1 MYVCVRNIIGHRR
14 NDHVTW
20 KGWMTPNSEKMS
32 YRINHLASHNFSYI
46 HVLKTRKRNHLM
58 QHKFLETFDGDSLQ
72 SFQPKRYFNIYSYVS
87 KEYSNSLHSLKQNY
101 DNLKS
106 RNEFKTRLS
115 SMLVESYIK
124 SNQLEEANKVIEET
138 RKNVKHYFIK
148 SDVIK
153 IYIDKCIELNIMNEA
168 KNCIQNEVVGPKDA
182 KILPSTLI
190 DLSLAMSENGHH
202 DDAIRLIKSVKVSKI
217 LNDRRDKEFA
227 RILGYYVEKCDHLR
241 LQGIV

>member
-1 MYVCVRNIIGHRR
+1 MFVCVRSIVSHRR
-14 NDHVTW
+14 NDHLTW
-20 KGWMTPNSEKMS
+20 KNWMKPNSEKMS

-46 HVLKTRKRNHLM
+46 HILKTRKRNHLM
-58 QHKFLETFDGDSLQ
+58 QHKFLENCDGDSLQ
-72 SFQPKRYFNIYSYVS
+72 SFQPKRYFNLYTFYS

-106 RNEFKTRLS
+106 RNEFNTRAS

-124 SNQLEEANKVIEET
+124 SDQLEEANKVIEET
-138 RKNVKHYFIK
+138 RKHIKHYFIK
-148 SDVIK
+148 SDLIK
-153 IYIDKCIELNIMNEA
+153 MYIDKCIELNIMNEA

-202 DDAIRLIKSVKVSKI
+202 DDAMCLIKSVKVSKI
-217 LNDRRDKEFA
+217 FNDRRDKEFA
-227 RILGYYVEKCDHLR
+227 RILGYFVEKCDHLR
-241 LQGIV
+241 LKGID